1 MRRTVLACRSGFSV
15 AAAAVLLTACG
26 GSDNSASPG
35 SSASSSSAATS
46 SATTS
51 SATSGASAA
60 DSQFCR
66 DAAAV
71 EQHVGAATSGESDPS
86 SLTTVLDQVVQEI
99 RGIEPPA
106 ELQSDWR
113 SFADGIEQIAA
124 AANVDLN
131 DPAAVAT
138 FQQKVAALEQQ
149 FGTAFSNVQNYLA
162 ETCGLTG
169 QTTAPASPTG

>member
-51 SATSGASAA
+51 SATGGASAA

>member
-1 MRRTVLACRSGFSV
+1 MRRTVPACRSGFSIV
-15 AAAAVLLTACG
+15 AAAVLLTACG
-26 GSDNSASPG
+26 GSDDSASPG

-46 SATTS
+46 SARS
-51 SATSGASAA
+51 SASAA

-106 ELQSDWR
+106 ELESDWR
-113 SFADGIEQIAA
+113 SFADGIEQIAV

-149 FGTAFSNVQNYLA
+149 YGTAFSKVQTYLA
-162 ETCGLTG
+162 DTCGLTG

>member
-1 MRRTVLACRSGFSV
+1 MRRTVPACCSGFSV

-26 GSDNSASPG
+26 GSDDSASPG

-46 SATTS
+46 SATS
-51 SATSGASAA
+51 SASAA

-86 SLTTVLDQVVQEI
+86 SLPTVLDQVVQEI

-106 ELQSDWR
+106 ELESDWR
-113 SFADGIEQIAA
+113 SFADGIEQIAV

-149 FGTAFSNVQNYLA
+149 YGTAFSNVQTYLA
-162 ETCGLTG
+162 DTCGLTG

>member
-1 MRRTVLACRSGFSV
+1 MRRTVPVCRSGFSIV
-15 AAAAVLLTACG
+15 AAAVLLTACG
-26 GSDNSASPG
+26 GSDDSASPG
-35 SSASSSSAATS
+35 SSASSSSVATS
-46 SATTS
+46 SARS
-51 SATSGASAA
+51 SASAA

-106 ELQSDWR
+106 ELESDWR

-149 FGTAFSNVQNYLA
+149 FGTAFSNVQTYLA
-162 ETCGLTG
+162 DTCGLTG

>member
-1 MRRTVLACRSGFSV
+1 MRRTVPVCRSGFSIV
-15 AAAAVLLTACG
+15 AAAVLLTACG
-26 GSDNSASPG
+26 GSDDSASPG

-46 SATTS
+46 SARS
-51 SATSGASAA
+51 SASAA

-86 SLTTVLDQVVQEI
+86 NLTTVLDQVVQEI

-106 ELQSDWR
+106 ELESDWR

-149 FGTAFSNVQNYLA
+149 YGTAFSNVQTYLA
-162 ETCGLTG
+162 DTCGLTG
-169 QTTAPASPTG
+169 QTTAPASPSG

>member
-1 MRRTVLACRSGFSV
+1 MRRTVLACCSGFSV

-26 GSDNSASPG
+26 GSDDSASPG

-46 SATTS
+46 SATS
-51 SATSGASAA
+51 SASAA

-71 EQHVGAATSGESDPS
+71 ERHVGAATSGESDPS
-86 SLTTVLDQVVQEI
+86 SLPTVLDQVVQEI

-106 ELQSDWR
+106 ELESDWR
-113 SFADGIEQIAA
+113 SFADGIEQIAV

-149 FGTAFSNVQNYLA
+149 YGTAFSNVQTYLA
-162 ETCGLTG
+162 DTCGLTG